1 MRKEKRI
8 VLNDRGRELKFK
20 IKEMSALQLER
31 WIVKAGLL
39 LAGSGI
45 LDATMASGDAGDVI
59 AKAGKVISNEGLSA
73 LTKLDFDKA
82 EPLLDDLLGC
92 CSHIAEGGVE
102 TRLTSGIVDG
112 IVEDVRTLFQL
123 RKEALALNLGFFV
136 NAGQSDF
143 ENSGTP
149 SPARSARKISVR
161 SQDLS

>member
-1 MRKEKRI
+1 MRKEKKI
-8 VLNDRGRELKFK
+8 VLNDRGRELNFK

-45 LDATMASGDAGDVI
+45 LDASLASGDAGDVM
-59 AKAGKVISNEGLSA
+59 AKAGQVISDEGLSA

-92 CSHIAEGGVE
+92 CYHVVEGGVE
-102 TRLTSGIVDG
+102 TRLTPGIVDG
-112 IVEDVRTLFQL
+112 IIEDVRTLFQL

-136 NAGQSDF
+136 NAGQSDSA
-143 ENSGTP
+143 SGGTQP
-149 SPARSARKISVR
+149 PARSARKISVR
-161 SQDLS
+161 SQH